1 MNKYKTCKTCGAKY
15 NPDITDECPRC
26 RYDFRAKSPKTGKK

>member
-1 MNKYKTCKTCGAKY
+1 MKQYKTCPKCKGKY

-26 RYDFRAKSPKTGKK
+26 RYDFRAKSDKTGKK